1 MSDRSKAINAVLPN
15 QLEISVLEVFKKLTE
30 SGWIV
35 KLPEFLQILD
45 FVGIDFVRTSPRDH
59 NQELRKFIKKFA
71 EEIGIRSN
79 DMHKIIG

>member
-35 KLPEFLQILD
+35 KLPEFIQILD

-59 NQELRKFIKKFA
+59 NQEVRKFIKKFA
-71 EEIGIRSN
+71 EEIGIHSN